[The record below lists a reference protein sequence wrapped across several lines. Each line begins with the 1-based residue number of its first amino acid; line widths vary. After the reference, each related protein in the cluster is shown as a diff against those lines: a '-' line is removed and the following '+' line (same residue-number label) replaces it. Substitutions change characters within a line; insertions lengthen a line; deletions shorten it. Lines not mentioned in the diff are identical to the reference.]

1 MSILRPALLFG
12 LSAGAHGFSST
23 PTTSTVPM
31 ETDHYVAAT
40 VENVRWGEYCAA
52 AHSARMLASQ
62 SQPWPR
68 SPAQACKAKALRC
81 RPALRSNSPTALA
94 RARLHG

>member
-1 MSILRPALLFG
+1 
-12 LSAGAHGFSST
+12 
-23 PTTSTVPM
+23 M

-81 RPALRSNSPTALA
+81 HPAIMSNSPMALA